1 MRSTLFLLVAAVP
14 FLAAAHAQA
23 ASCSA
28 FGIIK
33 SYDEAGSTVEVEFT
47 KGKATKFFPR
57 VSGATGDITKI
68 PKTCKR
74 SALKNSTV
82 PVKATGGRMSVTQ
95 IRNNLSGKMLNDTDD
110 AAWFKTE
117 VDKLI
122 AAGEPL
128 VLVLRLGKKRG
139 DPAPMTT
146 IYLPA
151 TAEDLAEIQR
161 LEEQVSDDD

>member
-23 ASCSA
+23 ASCST
-28 FGIIK
+28 FGTIK
-33 SYDEAGSTVEVEFT
+33 SYDEAGATVEVEFT

-68 PKTCKR
+68 PKSCKR

-82 PVKATGGRMSVTQ
+82 PVKATGGRMSLTQ
-95 IRNNLSGKMLNDTDD
+95 IRNNLTGKMLNDTES

-117 VDKLI
+117 IDKLI
-122 AAGEPL
+122 AAGDPV
-128 VLVLRLGKKRG
+128 VLVLRPGKKRG
-139 DPAPMTT
+139 DPSPMTT
-146 IYLPA
+146 IYLAA
-151 TAEDLAEIQR
+151 TAEDMAEIQR
-161 LEEQVSDDD
+161 LEDQVSDAD